1 MGSASCG
8 LPLDGDAVFV
18 PGVGFRPAEV
28 AIARVPVTRE
38 HAGRTITVER
48 AAAGPDGTEIVLS
61 DTGRCEW
68 DNTQMAP
75 WANDPV
81 RLRDGSG
88 HVFGQRGWRGGTG
101 RRGSKD
107 DPRIQTIQRELTL
120 EPLPA
125 GTRTADLL
133 VGDAVLPLEFE
144 SSAVA
149 GVRAVAL
156 DVTTSRHG
164 VAVRAVRIARS
175 AEDTAIELALSA
187 PDDERRVV
195 RAIGASPFGGP
206 HGHQPPVTFHDDAGT
221 TYQER
226 QVFRDPG

>member
-1 MGSASCG
+1 MGSASCA

-48 AAAGPDGTEIVLS
+48 AAAGPDGTEVVLS
-61 DTGRCEW
+61 DTGLCEW

-107 DPRIQTIQRELTL
+107 DPRIQMIQRELTL

-125 GTRTADLL
+125 GTRRSPHRPPRPPGCVPGTARL
-133 VGDAVLPLEFE
+133 
-144 SSAVA
+144 SSY
-149 GVRAVAL
+149 
-156 DVTTSRHG
+156 
-164 VAVRAVRIARS
+164 
-175 AEDTAIELALSA
+175 
-187 PDDERRVV
+187 RRVPAADGQSIEIPYLTD
-195 RAIGASPFGGP
+195 RGIGC
-206 HGHQPPVTFHDDAGT
+206 
-221 TYQER
+221 
-226 QVFRDPG
+226 